1 MKNLLPF
8 IISFFL
14 PGVGQFVLKAYRKGG
29 IILFTYLVSTY
40 LILNL
45 DFLNLIPF
53 WFPHII
59 IMIWAIF
66 DIYDRIEECDGKKIA
81 NRYLAFSL
89 LIVMI
94 LFPLTLSLF
103 ITGLFRGA
111 EFVAYEYL
119 NEDRTKTEMNEIS
132 TELSLYKNYYG
143 VFPKN
148 YEAFI
153 SQKPIWGSW
162 KADSWK
168 NLYKYEL
175 IDSVNYKLTSAGKDG
190 IYLNEDDIIR
200 KNKKTKYSKTP
211 TLN

>member
-14 PGVGQFVLKAYRKGG
+14 PGIGQFILKNFKKGG
-29 IILFTYLVSTY
+29 IILSSYIISTF

-45 DFLNLIPF
+45 DFLSLIPF

-66 DIYDRIEECDGKKIA
+66 GVYDIIEERDGKKSA
-81 NRYLAFSL
+81 TRYLAFSL
-89 LIVMI
+89 LIVI
-94 LFPLTLSLF
+94 VLFPLTLTLLT
-103 ITGLFRGA
+103 TGIFKGA
-111 EFVAYEYL
+111 EFVTNEYL

-132 TELSLYKNYYG
+132 TELSLYKNHYG
-143 VFPKN
+143 TYPKN
-148 YEAFI
+148 YESFV
-153 SQKPIWGSW
+153 SRKPIWGSW

-168 NLYKYEL
+168 NPYKYEL
-175 IDSVNYKLTSAGKDG
+175 IDSLNYKLISAGKDG

-200 KNKKTKYSKTP
+200 TN
-211 TLN
+211 

>member
-14 PGVGQFVLKAYRKGG
+14 PGAGQFILKDFRKGG
-29 IILFTYLVSTY
+29 IILLLDIVSTY

-66 DIYDRIEECDGKKIA
+66 DIYDKIEQRDGKKSA
-81 NRYLAFSL
+81 TRYLAFSL
-89 LIVMI
+89 LIVII
-94 LFPLTLSLF
+94 LFPLSLTLF
-103 ITGLFRGA
+103 TTGLFKGV
-111 EFVAYEYL
+111 EFVTDEYL

-132 TELSLYKNYYG
+132 TELSLYENYYG

-148 YEAFI
+148 YESFI
-153 SQKPIWGSW
+153 RQKPIWGSW
-162 KADSWK
+162 KSDNWK
-168 NLYKYEL
+168 NPYKYEL
-175 IDSVNYKLTSAGKDG
+175 IDSINYKLISAGKDG
-190 IYLNEDDIIR
+190 IYFSKDDIIR
-200 KNKKTKYSKTP
+200 KN
-211 TLN
+211 

>member
-14 PGVGQFVLKAYRKGG
+14 PGIGQFILKNFRKGG
-29 IILFTYLVSTY
+29 IILFSYIISTY

-66 DIYDRIEECDGKKIA
+66 GVYDIIEERDGKKSA
-81 NRYLAFSL
+81 TRYLAFSL
-89 LIVMI
+89 LIVII
-94 LFPLTLSLF
+94 LFPITLTLLT
-103 ITGLFRGA
+103 TGIFKGA
-111 EFVAYEYL
+111 EFVTNEYL

-132 TELSLYKNYYG
+132 TELSLYKSHYG
-143 VFPKN
+143 TYPKN
-148 YEAFI
+148 YESFV
-153 SQKPIWGSW
+153 SRKPIWGSW

-168 NLYKYEL
+168 NPYKYEL
-175 IDSVNYKLTSAGKDG
+175 IDSLNYKLISAGKDG

-200 KNKKTKYSKTP
+200 KN
-211 TLN
+211 

>member
-14 PGVGQFVLKAYRKGG
+14 PGAGQFILKDFRKGG
-29 IILFTYLVSTY
+29 IILLSDIVSTY

-66 DIYDRIEECDGKKIA
+66 DIYDKIEQRDGKKSA
-81 NRYLAFSL
+81 TRYLAFSL
-89 LIVMI
+89 LIVII
-94 LFPLTLSLF
+94 LIPLTLTLF
-103 ITGLFRGA
+103 TTGLFKGV
-111 EFVAYEYL
+111 EFVTDEYL

-132 TELSLYKNYYG
+132 TELSLYENYYG

-148 YEAFI
+148 YESFI
-153 SQKPIWGSW
+153 RQKPIWGSW
-162 KADSWK
+162 KSDNWK
-168 NLYKYEL
+168 NPYKYEL
-175 IDSVNYKLTSAGKDG
+175 IDSINYKLISAGKDG
-190 IYLNEDDIIR
+190 IYFNKDDIIR
-200 KNKKTKYSKTP
+200 KN
-211 TLN
+211 

>member
-14 PGVGQFVLKAYRKGG
+14 PGIGQFILKDFKKGG
-29 IILFTYLVSTY
+29 IILFSYIISTY

-66 DIYDRIEECDGKKIA
+66 GVYDIIEERDGKKSA
-81 NRYLAFSL
+81 TRYLAFSL
-89 LIVMI
+89 LIVI
-94 LFPLTLSLF
+94 VLFPITLTLLT
-103 ITGLFRGA
+103 TGIFKGA
-111 EFVAYEYL
+111 EFVTNEYL

-132 TELSLYKNYYG
+132 TELSLYKNHYG
-143 VFPKN
+143 TYPKN
-148 YEAFI
+148 YESFV
-153 SQKPIWGSW
+153 SRKPIWGSW

-168 NLYKYEL
+168 NPYKYEL
-175 IDSVNYKLTSAGKDG
+175 IDSLNYKLISAGKDG

-200 KNKKTKYSKTP
+200 KN
-211 TLN
+211 

>member
-14 PGVGQFVLKAYRKGG
+14 PGIGQFILKNFKKGG
-29 IILFTYLVSTY
+29 IILFSYIISTY

-66 DIYDRIEECDGKKIA
+66 GVYDIIEERDGKKSA
-81 NRYLAFSL
+81 TRYLAFSL
-89 LIVMI
+89 LIVI
-94 LFPLTLSLF
+94 VLFPITLTLLT
-103 ITGLFRGA
+103 TGIFKGA
-111 EFVAYEYL
+111 EFVTNEYL

-132 TELSLYKNYYG
+132 TELSLYKNHYG
-143 VFPKN
+143 TYPKN
-148 YEAFI
+148 YESFV
-153 SQKPIWGSW
+153 SRKPIWGSW

-168 NLYKYEL
+168 NPYKYEL
-175 IDSVNYKLTSAGKDG
+175 IDSLNYKLISAGKDG

-200 KNKKTKYSKTP
+200 KN
-211 TLN
+211 

>member
-14 PGVGQFVLKAYRKGG
+14 PGVGQFVLKDFKKGG
-29 IILFTYLVSTY
+29 IILLTYIASTY

-66 DIYDRIEECDGKKIA
+66 DVYDKIEERDGKKSA
-81 NRYLAFSL
+81 TRYLAFSL
-89 LIVMI
+89 LIVI
-94 LFPLTLSLF
+94 IIFPLTLILLT
-103 ITGLFRGA
+103 TGLFKGA
-111 EFVAYEYL
+111 EFVTNEYL

-132 TELSLYKNYYG
+132 TELSLYKNHYG

-148 YEAFI
+148 YESFI

-168 NLYKYEL
+168 NPYKYEL
-175 IDSVNYKLTSAGKDG
+175 IDSVNYKLISAGKDG
-190 IYLNEDDIIR
+190 IYLNKDDIIR
-200 KNKKTKYSKTP
+200 KN
-211 TLN
+211 